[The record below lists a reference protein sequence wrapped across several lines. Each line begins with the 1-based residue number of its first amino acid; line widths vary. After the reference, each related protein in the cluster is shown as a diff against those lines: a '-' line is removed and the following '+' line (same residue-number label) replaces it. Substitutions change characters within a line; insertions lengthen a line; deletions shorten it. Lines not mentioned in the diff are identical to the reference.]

1 MQPLTRLLSTDLEFI
16 NGDESDVGIL
26 PFIGNT
32 PPLIVA

>member
-1 MQPLTRLLSTDLEFI
+1 LPTQMAKGVI
-16 NGDESDVGIL
+16 VGIL

>member
-1 MQPLTRLLSTDLEFI
+1 VFVNFVCLFCCHVRC
-16 NGDESDVGIL
+16 VGIL